1 MSDSQ
6 SASALPAATTMTKVV
21 LLGAASLT
29 IMSGAAIST
38 ALPSIEAAFPGNQL
52 LTRLLLTLPA
62 LFILF
67 CAPVAGIVADRWGR
81 KPLLLGGLC
90 LFVLAG
96 TSGMYLGDFSLLLAG
111 RALLGVAVA
120 GVITSANTLVADY
133 FTGAE
138 RQRFMGFQGATMSL
152 GGVCFLVGGGLL
164 AQWSWRANFAI
175 YLLALPLIPLAW
187 RHLAETR
194 GIAGGGPD
202 HADTTPMPLWKVVRV
217 FAFAAYT
224 MGVFYLIPTQMPFFL
239 KELAGASPAMTGICI
254 AASTLAAGVSSSQF
268 GRFGKGMSHARR
280 LAFASGMMGLGMAG
294 LWWAAGIPSVLVSMA
309 VFGSG
314 MGWLMPANTFRLAEL
329 SPPRLRGRL
338 MGILS
343 SSLFLGQFVSPLFS
357 QPLIARWG
365 YGAAYGAAGLTLL
378 ASCAALMV
386 LDRMGRRV

>member
-1 MSDSQ
+1 MSNSQ
-6 SASALPAATTMTKVV
+6 SASVVPAATTMTKAV

-38 ALPSIEAAFPGNQL
+38 ALPAIEAAFPGNEL

-81 KPLLLGGLC
+81 KPLLLAGLC
-90 LFVLAG
+90 LFVFAG
-96 TSGMYLGDFSLLLAG
+96 TSGIYLGTFSLLLAG

-120 GVITSANTLVADY
+120 GVITSANTLVTDY

-194 GIAGGGPD
+194 GTAGGGPD
-202 HADTTPMPLWKVVRV
+202 QEDNAPLPFWKVCRV
-217 FAFAAYT
+217 FAFAAGT

-239 KELAGASPAMTGICI
+239 KELAGASPPMTGICI
-254 AASTLAAGVSSSQF
+254 AASTLAAGLSSSQF
-268 GRFGKGMSHARR
+268 GRFGRDLSHAGR
-280 LAFASGMMGLGMAG
+280 LAFASGMMGLGMSG
-294 LWWAAGIPSVLVSMA
+294 LWWAAGIPSVLVCMA
-309 VFGSG
+309 VFGAG

-329 SPPRLRGRL
+329 SPTRLRGRL

-343 SSLFLGQFVSPLFS
+343 SSLFLGQFVSPLLS

-365 YGAAYGAAGLTLL
+365 YGAAYGIAGLSLL
-378 ASCAALMV
+378 AACAVLLALDQMA
-386 LDRMGRRV
+386 RRG